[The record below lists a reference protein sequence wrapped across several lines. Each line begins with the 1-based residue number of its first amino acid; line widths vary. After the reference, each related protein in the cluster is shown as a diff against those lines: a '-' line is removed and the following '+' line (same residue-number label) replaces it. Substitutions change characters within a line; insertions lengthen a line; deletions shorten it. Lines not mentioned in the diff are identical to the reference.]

1 MLSRMAGNDRK
12 VKENENLGLDTD
24 TTMVLVGYVTYIA
37 RISGILTWIVG
48 CCGEIRYQCYILY
61 IQWINCDVSHQSSF
75 SAYTWPC
82 AYCMYVRRVGERGG
96 RE

>member
-37 RISGILTWIVG
+37 RISGILTWV
-48 CCGEIRYQCYILY
+48 L
-61 IQWINCDVSHQSSF
+61 W
-75 SAYTWPC
+75 
-82 AYCMYVRRVGERGG
+82 
-96 RE
+96 